1 MKYKLTKLI
10 RGDTF
15 LPLVLCTLGSIGIA
29 RITNLINGQYNT
41 ANLFLVFIIWLTL
54 FLFAKK
60 LDFASYQKSTS
71 IFSAVF
77 SIFLSAVLVIGGQLE
92 ANSAI
97 FWTLGTIFSI
107 ITLACFFSIP
117 ILPITE
123 YLVNN
128 RVKGNFKLQKK
139 HKIIAFCIILSVNL
153 IYWLAL
159 YPGIYGWDSAMM
171 AHKAIKNITN
181 SHYSVLLGEIFGL
194 IFKVSDHLF
203 HNYSV
208 GLAFSMLGQ
217 SIFLS
222 YVYYKIVLLI
232 AKITKKFSAYIIGI
246 CFFVLNPLL
255 SAMTV
260 YSTQDVLFGAFFALV
275 FIELYNLSTNKDY
288 WKNKKKSVYF
298 VVIAILMCLCRNNGI
313 YALLLSAIAIA
324 IISSRKT
331 RVLNLTIAAI
341 PIILSFIITGPIYDI
356 IGIKKPSTIQETLS
370 IPSQQLARAYTLNN
384 ELLTEDEKT
393 QIEEFYS
400 LNDNYKKYP
409 IMTAKSDLSKSSL
422 DGEVV
427 KQNPSKYIKLWIS
440 VGLKHPKIYTEAFLM
455 NSLGAWYPNKY
466 YDDIRSDIPYLEFSM
481 NTLWSE
487 REECAYLHID
497 RKSKL
502 PFVEDFLE
510 TVIKKNAWQY
520 VPIYSTFCSIGFYFI
535 LFIYMVCVCV
545 LKRKWKILIPC
556 SIVAGLY
563 ITILLAPV
571 SIFRYCYPAIIV
583 MPIVFSMTLSAKK
596 KDKKIKA
603 VTNRNL

>member
-1 MKYKLTKLI
+1 MKNKIIKLI
-10 RGDTF
+10 RGETF

-29 RITNLINGQYNT
+29 RVANLINSQYNT
-41 ANLFLVFIIWLTL
+41 ANLFLVFVIWLAL
-54 FLFAKK
+54 FLLAKK
-60 LDFASYQKSTS
+60 IDFASYQKTIS

-77 SIFLSAVLVIGGQLE
+77 SLFLSAVLVIGGQLE

-97 FWTLGTIFSI
+97 LWTLGTIFSI
-107 ITLACFFSIP
+107 IALACFLFIP

-123 YLVNN
+123 YLVSN
-128 RVKGNFKLQKK
+128 RIKGSFKLHKK
-139 HKIIAFCIILSVNL
+139 HKIVAFCIILGINL

-159 YPGIYGWDSAMM
+159 YPGIYGWDSALM
-171 AHKAIKNITN
+171 AHKAINNITT
-181 SHYSVLLGEIFGL
+181 SHYSVPLGEIFGL
-194 IFKVSDHLF
+194 IFRVSDCLF
-203 HNYSV
+203 HDYSV
-208 GLAFSMLGQ
+208 GLAFSMSAQ

-232 AKITKKFSAYIIGI
+232 TKITKKFSAYIIGI
-246 CFFVLNPLL
+246 CFFALNPLL

-288 WKNKKKSVYF
+288 WKNKKKAIYF
-298 VVIAILMCLCRNNGI
+298 AVIAVLMCLCRNNGV

-324 IISSRKT
+324 VISSKKARI
-331 RVLNLTIAAI
+331 LNLTITAI
-341 PIILSFIITGPIYDI
+341 PILLSFIITGPIYDI
-356 IGIKKPSTIQETLS
+356 IGIKKPSTIKETLS
-370 IPSQQLARAYTLNN
+370 VPSQQLARAYTLNN
-384 ELLTEDEKT
+384 DLLTEDEKT

-409 IMTAKSDLSKSSL
+409 IMTMKSDFSKSSL
-422 DGEVV
+422 DGEIV
-427 KQNPSKYIKLWIS
+427 KQSPFKYINLWVS

-455 NSLGAWYPNKY
+455 NSLGAWYPNKHF
-466 YDDIRSDIPYLEFSM
+466 DDIRSNIPYLEFGM

-487 REECAYLHID
+487 QEVCAYLRID
-497 RKSKL
+497 RESKL
-502 PFVEDFLE
+502 PFVEQFLE

-520 VPIYSTFCSIGFYFI
+520 IPIYSTFCSIGFYFI
-535 LFIYMVCVCV
+535 LFVYMVCVCV

-583 MPIVFSMTLSAKK
+583 APIVFCMVLSAKK

-603 VTNRNL
+603 VH